1 MKWVKEALLDIL
13 SVFAIIAFAFTSNDT
28 LYVAIW
34 VYTGI
39 LLLSKVLFFFVN
51 FLQFKAKKTS
61 VPDWFYHIVYVIAI
75 IILAYSK
82 SYYLTGTWA
91 LIWILSI
98 IQNPNKKKKSSVK
111 S

>member
-1 MKWVKEALLDIL
+1 MNWVKEALLDIL
-13 SVFAIIAFAFTSNDT
+13 SVIAIISFAITSNDT

-39 LLLSKVLFFFVN
+39 LLLSKILFFFVN

-61 VPDWFYHIVYVIAI
+61 VSDWFYHIVYVLTI
-75 IILAYSK
+75 IILTYSK
-82 SYYLTGTWA
+82 SYYLTGIWV

-98 IQNPNKKKKSSVK
+98 IQNPNKEKKTSIKS
-111 S
+111 